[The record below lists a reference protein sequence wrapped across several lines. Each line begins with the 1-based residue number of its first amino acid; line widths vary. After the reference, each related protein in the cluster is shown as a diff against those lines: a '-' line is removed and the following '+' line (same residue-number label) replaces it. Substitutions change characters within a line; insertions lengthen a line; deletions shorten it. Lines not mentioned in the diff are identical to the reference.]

1 MPGWPA
7 PPQVKALITTRAGGI
22 STGAFASLN
31 LGLSTGDDPLSVRAN
46 RERVRAVLPA
56 APFWLKQ
63 VHGARVLE
71 AGANIKRPEAD
82 AATNERLEADAA
94 IDERPEADVKID
106 ERPEADAAFARK
118 PGIVCAILV
127 ADCLPV
133 LITDRAGTMVA
144 AAHAGW
150 RGLAADVIGNTV
162 GALTRHGAAAA
173 DLVAYL
179 GPGIGPGAFEVG
191 DDVYQAYVSRDAAA
205 AAAFTRARRDKWLAN
220 LFQLARR
227 ALERAGVAQV
237 YGGDVCT
244 FSDPERFFSYR
255 RDGVTGR
262 MGAFIWRV

>member
-1 MPGWPA
+1 MSDVHGDWIVPAWPA
-7 PPQVKALITTRAGGI
+7 PPQVRALITTRAGGI
-22 STGAFASLN
+22 STGQYASLN
-31 LGLSTGDDPLSVRAN
+31 LGLSTGDDPLAVRAN
-46 RERVRAVLPA
+46 RERLRAALPA
-56 APFWLKQ
+56 APFWLTQ
-63 VHGARVLE
+63 MHGARVV
-71 AGANIKRPEAD
+71 EAD
-82 AATNERLEADAA
+82 A
-94 IDERPEADVKID
+94 DVKRPDVDVKLD
-106 ERPEADAAFARK
+106 ERPEADAAIARK

-150 RGLAADVIGNTV
+150 RGLAAGVIENTV
-162 GALTRHGAAAA
+162 GALTGHGAAAA

-179 GPGIGPGAFEVG
+179 GPGIGPRAFEVG

-205 AAAFTRARRDKWLAN
+205 AAAFTRTRHDKWLAN
-220 LFQLARR
+220 LFLLARR

-237 YGGDVCT
+237 HGGDVCT

-255 RDGVTGR
+255 RERVTGR